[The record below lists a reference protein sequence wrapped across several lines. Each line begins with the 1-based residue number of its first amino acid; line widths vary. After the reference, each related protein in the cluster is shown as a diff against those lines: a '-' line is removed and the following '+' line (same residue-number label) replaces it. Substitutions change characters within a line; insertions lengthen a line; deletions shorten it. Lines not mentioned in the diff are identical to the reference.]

1 MAPKRV
7 LDLMITEMKAKVKM
21 WPLAQLSPPHFHID
35 LDKIPNSR
43 VLTKASEKVVNLL
56 IPRSEPYLCRVAEV
70 VRRHEGPS
78 PKSLNSD
85 KKFKP

>member
-1 MAPKRV
+1 
-7 LDLMITEMKAKVKM
+7 MITEMKANVKM

-43 VLTKASEKVVNLL
+43 VLTKASEKVNLL

-70 VRRHEGPS
+70 VRRHKGPS
-78 PKSLNSD
+78 PKSLDSD
-85 KKFKP
+85 DKYAILSKY